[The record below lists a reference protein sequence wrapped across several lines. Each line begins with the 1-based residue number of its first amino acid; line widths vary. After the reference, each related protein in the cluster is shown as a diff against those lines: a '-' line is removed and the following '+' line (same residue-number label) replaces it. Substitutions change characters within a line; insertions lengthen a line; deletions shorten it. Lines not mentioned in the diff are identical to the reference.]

1 MVKGGDA
8 FDTMLK
14 NNQEQSTS
22 GHVSCCHCG
31 AVLFRKKDS
40 PPPGESGTFCES
52 FELRAKPKKFWSR
65 IFEVIA
71 TNWPLVGNGIPQSTA
86 KYCLEKEN
94 LVQELL
100 KEFGDDTEQSLCSF
114 FYVFAKEFVTQL
126 QMAVICRAR
135 HH

>member
-1 MVKGGDA
+1 VKLQVVVIISNKAKQKLDN
-8 FDTMLK
+8 TEMWV
-14 NNQEQSTS
+14 Q
-22 GHVSCCHCG
+22 
-31 AVLFRKKDS
+31 FR
-40 PPPGESGTFCES
+40 
-52 FELRAKPKKFWSR
+52 SR
-65 IFEVIA
+65 IFEVIV
-71 TNWPLVGNGIPQSTA
+71 TNRPLVGNGIPQSTA

-126 QMAVICRAR
+126 QMAVVCRAG